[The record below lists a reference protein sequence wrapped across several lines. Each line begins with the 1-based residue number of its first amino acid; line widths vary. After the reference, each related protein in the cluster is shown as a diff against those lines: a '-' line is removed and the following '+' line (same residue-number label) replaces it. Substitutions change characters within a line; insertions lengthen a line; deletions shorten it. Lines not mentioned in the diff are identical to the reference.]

1 MKPGSGVIV
10 LKRIIT
16 MENRV
21 IELETRLSFQEDTI
35 HELNEVVTRQQN
47 QIDVLQEQV
56 GELKKRVQS
65 VSTSNIKDEGEETPP
80 PHY

>member
-1 MKPGSGVIV
+1 
-10 LKRIIT
+10 

-56 GELKKRVQS
+56 SELKKRVQS

>member
-1 MKPGSGVIV
+1 
-10 LKRIIT
+10 

-35 HELNEVVTRQQN
+35 HQLNEVITRQQN
-47 QIDVLQEQV
+47 QIDLLQEQV
-56 GELKKRVQS
+56 DDLKKRVQT
-65 VSTSNIKDEGEETPP
+65 VQTSNIKDESEETPP

>member
-1 MKPGSGVIV
+1 
-10 LKRIIT
+10 
-16 MENRV
+16 MENRI

-56 GELKKRVQS
+56 SELRKRMQS
-65 VSTSNIKDEGEETPP
+65 TQTSNIKDEGEETPP

>member
-1 MKPGSGVIV
+1 
-10 LKRIIT
+10 

-35 HELNEVVTRQQN
+35 HQLNDIVTRQQS
-47 QIDVLQEQV
+47 QIDSLLEQV
-56 GELKKRVQS
+56 NELQKRVQS
-65 VSTSNIKDEGEETPP
+65 TQTSNIKDAAEETPP